1 MKILL
6 AIPLMLLSGC
16 GSSTYE
22 DCIFENMKPGMV
34 KVAVLSVRRACRN
47 KFPAPTIDEQVYIDF
62 SREIAEID
70 KKDNQAAFISEH

>member
-16 GSSTYE
+16 SSSTYE

-34 KVAVLSVRRACRN
+34 KVAVLSVRKACRN
-47 KFPAPTIDEQVYIDF
+47 KFLAPAIDE
-62 SREIAEID
+62 
-70 KKDNQAAFISEH
+70 

>member
-16 GSSTYE
+16 SPSMYE

-34 KVAVLSVRRACRN
+34 KVAVLSVRKACRN
-47 KFPAPTIDEQVYIDF
+47 KFLAPAIDE
-62 SREIAEID
+62 
-70 KKDNQAAFISEH
+70 